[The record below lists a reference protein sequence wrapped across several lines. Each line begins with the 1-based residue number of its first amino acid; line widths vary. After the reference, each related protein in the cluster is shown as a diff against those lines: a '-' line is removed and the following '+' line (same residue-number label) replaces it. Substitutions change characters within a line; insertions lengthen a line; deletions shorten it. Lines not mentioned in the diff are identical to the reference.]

1 MEINEQLIEDK
12 LQEALQL
19 HDQGRTYSD
28 IRTHFKEDLNE
39 ATISYL
45 IRLVDEFAI
54 EESKIQESIKKA
66 KFKMYVGIA
75 AFVVAV
81 LIVYKFYTNEAL
93 QGLNNLIGFLPL
105 IFSFY
110 LMWKGY
116 MEEKAYKK
124 LEPEIDDSKFRMKRR
139 KKASK

>member
-19 HDQGRTYSD
+19 HDQGKTYSE
-28 IRTHFKEDLNE
+28 IRTHFKEDLDE
-39 ATISYL
+39 ATLSYL

-54 EESKIQESIKKA
+54 EVSLIQENIKKA
-66 KFKMYVGIA
+66 KFKMYIGIA
-75 AFVVAV
+75 AFIIAV
-81 LIVYKFYTNEAL
+81 LILYKFYVNQAL

-116 MEEKAYKK
+116 TEEKVYKK
-124 LEPEIDDSKFRMKRR
+124 MEPEIDDSKFRMKRM